1 MHIFSCAVEI
11 VARYDA
17 SRKTRDR
24 LLSFIVIPVS
34 EENFDW
40 EGWGAMLDY

>member
-1 MHIFSCAVEI
+1 MQIFSCAGEI
-11 VARYDA
+11 VARHET
-17 SRKTRDR
+17 SRKTIDR